1 MSNPS
6 DRPWTEGE
14 KYFLLTEILKK
25 AGIPSS
31 YLVRMIHEHRIQP
44 SWDHIPLP
52 PGIQSP
58 LIPWDQFQWHQKT
71 NPTPPERRNKSPIMS
86 NPPLEHIGR
95 TMSSCKM
102 VFDNMQ
108 SHFHQYPPVT
118 AAVSA
123 PVQMARPEGIR
134 SSAPPIDPNLRK
146 RPLYFDNKPRAI
158 QPRPPASVASY
169 SSESGTSA
177 QLSPRLEGPGTGNP
191 GEPPRKRG
199 RPSKVETERRK
210 AAAEARGETYP
221 PPRRSGSGRSKIP
234 PSPSSPSVPLANYA
248 HPGQAQPSAPG
259 PGPSPTPNP
268 NPKPST
274 GSSGAGPS
282 TSIPYETGVRPIAP
296 APSLPGPEER
306 RDVPTRTM
314 GPMRELPRLQEM
326 GPLPSPRM
334 LQLGPIESIVR
345 YHNPNERG
353 AYGAIQD
360 RFSPEGGRRD
370 SVTSRGDST
379 PKGPGPGPGSGPI
392 QGQGPGT
399 HDRRASNTPGENP
412 R

>member
-52 PGIQSP
+52 PG
-58 LIPWDQFQWHQKT
+58 
-71 NPTPPERRNKSPIMS
+71 
-86 NPPLEHIGR
+86 R

-108 SHFHQYPPVT
+108 SQFHQYPPVT

-146 RPLYFDNKPRAI
+146 RPLYFENKPRAI

-177 QLSPRLEGPGTGNP
+177 QLSPRLEGPATGNP

-199 RPSKVETERRK
+199 RPSKLETERRK

-234 PSPSSPSVPLANYA
+234 PSPSSPSVPLAAYA
-248 HPGQAQPSAPG
+248 HPGHTQPSAPG
-259 PGPSPTPNP
+259 PGSTPNP
-268 NPKPST
+268 NPST
-274 GSSGAGPS
+274 ASSAAGPS
-282 TSIPYETGVRPIAP
+282 TSTPYETGVRPIAP

-326 GPLPSPRM
+326 GPLPSPRI
-334 LQLGPIESIVR
+334 LQLGPRENIARDNVPRFHTAPI
-345 YHNPNERG
+345 ERG
-353 AYGAIQD
+353 AYDAIQD

-379 PKGPGPGPGSGPI
+379 PKGPGPGPGPGSSAPI
-392 QGQGPGT
+392 QGQGPGPY
-399 HDRRASNTPGENP
+399 DRRASNTPGENP